1 MIPYLNTDDSK
12 KSTLIFRSESS
23 RIVFIKFI
31 RENKSSQKKKKNPLK
46 YVYVALCGLFLKMF
60 KVHTKVFDLAD
71 ICKYSRKFQLFNM
84 CGSQDIAKASLNQIS
99 FKVKC
104 Y

>member
-31 RENKSSQKKKKNPLK
+31 RENKSSQKKNPLR
-46 YVYVALCGLFLKMF
+46 YVYVALCGLFLKMLN
-60 KVHTKVFDLAD
+60 FDLAD

-84 CGSQDIAKASLNQIS
+84 CGSQDIAKALMNQIS

>member
-12 KSTLIFRSESS
+12 KSTLIFRKESS

-31 RENKSSQKKKKNPLK
+31 RENKSSQKKNPLR
-46 YVYVALCGLFLKMF
+46 YVYVALCGLFLKML

-84 CGSQDIAKASLNQIS
+84 CGSQDIAKALMNQIS

>member
-23 RIVFIKFI
+23 QIVFIKFI
-31 RENKSSQKKKKNPLK
+31 RENKSSQKKKNPLK

-60 KVHTKVFDLAD
+60 KVHTKVFDLTD